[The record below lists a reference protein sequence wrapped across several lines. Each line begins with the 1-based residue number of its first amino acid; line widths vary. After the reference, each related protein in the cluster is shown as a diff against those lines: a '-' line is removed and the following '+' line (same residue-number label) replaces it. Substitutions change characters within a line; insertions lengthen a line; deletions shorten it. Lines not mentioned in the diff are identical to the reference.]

1 LAVLENPADSDA
13 WFVLGQK
20 YEAASEFDGAFAAY
34 QRAIQLDLDNV
45 RAQRALDGLFERNWV
60 STLET
65 QALLEPEN
73 DELWGD
79 VGDQYANQGQREQAL
94 RYYIY
99 ALVLDS
105 SDSEWRQKVVEFGGD
120 NNLVVEVMSAE
131 AVNHQDDDEW
141 LGDFGDALMEAG
153 REDEACQQWRT
164 ALALDPEDGEWQS
177 NIARCDGQA
186 PPSMNSGGAVSIDS
200 LGETLED
207 QLVEVDRQ
215 IALDPANDELLGTR
229 GKLLVRADRVDEAME
244 SFWAALALDPRDSEW
259 PYVMMIAGGVTRVDI
274 LEQQVETLDTDDEL
288 WGDLGDCYIDVGRR
302 DEALEA
308 YQRAQALDGDDEEW
322 RTKLELLNPE

>member
-13 WFVLGQK
+13 WYVLGQK
-20 YEAASEFDGAFAAY
+20 YEVASEFDGAFAAY
-34 QRAIQLDLDNV
+34 ERAIQLDRDNV
-45 RAQRALDGLFERNWV
+45 RAQRALEDLFERDWV

-73 DELWGD
+73 DEIWGD
-79 VGDQYANQGQREQAL
+79 VGDQYANQGQRERAL

-105 SDSEWRQKVVEFGGD
+105 ADSEWRQKVVEFGGD

-153 REDEACQQWRT
+153 REEEACQMWRT
-164 ALALDPEDGEWQS
+164 ALALDPEDGEWAS
-177 NIARCDGQA
+177 NVARCDGEA
-186 PPSMNSGGAVSIDS
+186 VPSSGGGGVVSIDS

-207 QLVEVDRQ
+207 QLAEVDRQ

-229 GKLLVRADRVDEAME
+229 GKVLVRADRLEEAME
-244 SFWAALALDPRDSEW
+244 SFWAALALDPDDSEW
-259 PYVMMIAGGVTRVDI
+259 PYAMMIASGATKVEI
-274 LEQQVETLDTDDEL
+274 MEQLVETVPTDDEL
-288 WGDLGDCYIDVGRR
+288 WGDLGDSYIDAGRAE
-302 DEALEA
+302 DALAA
-308 YQRAQALDGDDEEW
+308 YQRAQSIDPDDNEW
-322 RTKLELLNPE
+322 VSKLELLNGE